1 MTNSKKKLLEKAF
14 LLFITKNFDSVTIN
28 EIQKAAKV
36 SRGAVYHH
44 FKSKEDIYE
53 QVVNEYL
60 LPAFSSYSSID
71 DEEKKTLLNTIYA
84 SIKCKQ
90 NHTNL
95 IKEITKSKFTDYQFF
110 KFVYEATERSEIFK
124 EEVNL
129 LVEKEF
135 KGWRSIIQ
143 NAIQSNEIRS
153 DVDIDYVA
161 QYFIMS
167 PLGLGNFSAFNKYII
182 NIDTNIRTTYL
193 KFYNFL
199 INKSIY

>member
-1 MTNSKKKLLEKAF
+1 MSNAKKKLLEKAF
-14 LLFITKNFDSVTIN
+14 LLFISKNYDSVTIN

-53 QVVNEYL
+53 QVVNEFL
-60 LPAFSSYSSID
+60 LPSFSSYSSVEN
-71 DEEKKTLLNTIYA
+71 EEKKTLLNTIYS

-90 NHTNL
+90 NHMNL
-95 IKEITKSKFTDYQFF
+95 IKEISKSKISDYQFF
-110 KFVYEATERSEIFK
+110 KFVYEATEHSQTFK

-135 KGWRSIIQ
+135 NSWRNIIK

-153 DVDIDYVA
+153 DIDIDYVA
-161 QYFIMS
+161 QYFVMS

-182 NIDTNIRTTYL
+182 NIDTNIRTNYL